1 MDGRGRTEWVAREED
16 PMASVGRLDAAQ
28 AQGEDRQNLRKVVA
42 ASFIGT
48 TIEWYDFFL
57 YGTAAALVFGDLFF
71 PGSSPLIGTLS
82 AFGTFAVGFC
92 ARPLGGLIFGHF
104 GDRIGRKTMLV
115 TSLLIMGLATFL
127 IGCLPTHATIG
138 IWAPILLVVL
148 RFAQGIGV
156 GGEWGGAVL
165 MSVEHAPKGKRGFYG
180 SWPQMGVPAGLL
192 LSTVVFTI
200 VQSATS
206 EDQFAAWG
214 WRIPFLV
221 SIVLV
226 AVGLFVRLAVMES
239 PAFREVEK
247 TGAQSDKPIVD
258 VVREHKRDV
267 LTAMGMRIAEN
278 GCFYIFTVFV
288 LAYGEDTLKL
298 SKNTMLTGVIIA
310 AALGLLTVPLY
321 GALSDRFG
329 RNKLYM
335 AGAVFTLLFAYPFFA
350 MLDTKEP
357 VLIWLAI
364 VLAVNVGHDLMYG
377 PQAAYFSE
385 LFGTRV
391 RYTGAS
397 IGYQL
402 ASVFGGGF
410 APLIAVAL
418 LAAGGGE
425 PYLVA
430 LYMVGMGLITV
441 VATYFARETYQS
453 DIGDVRADEARPATG
468 RFVRKPAEDRESTT
482 VR

>member
-1 MDGRGRTEWVAREED
+1 
-16 PMASVGRLDAAQ
+16 MASVGRLDAAQ
-28 AQGEDRQNLRKVVA
+28 PAAEDRQNLRKVVA

-57 YGTAAALVFGDLFF
+57 YGTAAALVFGELFF

-82 AFGTFAVGFC
+82 AFGTFAVGFA
-92 ARPLGGLIFGHF
+92 ARPLGGIVFGHF
-104 GDRIGRKTMLV
+104 GDRIGRKAMLV
-115 TSLLIMGLATFL
+115 TSLLIMGIATFL

-138 IWAPILLVVL
+138 IAAPILLVLL

-180 SWPQMGVPAGLL
+180 AWPQMGVPAGLL
-192 LSTVVFTI
+192 LSTVAFIT
-200 VQSATS
+200 VQNATT
-206 EDQFAAWG
+206 EDQFMAWG
-214 WRIPFLV
+214 WRVPFLI

-239 PAFREVEK
+239 PAFKEVK
-247 TGAQSDKPIVD
+247 DSGTQSDKPLVELVKD
-258 VVREHKRDV
+258 HKRDV

-288 LAYGEDTLKL
+288 LHYGEETLGL
-298 SKNTMLTGVIIA
+298 EKNTMLTGVVIA
-310 AALGLLTVPLY
+310 AGIGLLTVPFY
-321 GALSDRFG
+321 GWLSDRVG
-329 RNKLYM
+329 RRKLYLT
-335 AGAVFTLLFAYPFFA
+335 GAVFSLAFAFPFFA
-350 MLDTKEP
+350 LLDTKEP

-364 VLAVNVGHDLMYG
+364 VLAVNIGHDLMYG

-385 LFGTRV
+385 LFQTRM

-397 IGYQL
+397 VGYQL

-418 LAAGGGE
+418 LAAGGDE

-430 LYMVGMGLITV
+430 LYMVAMSLITV
-441 VATYFARETYQS
+441 VATYYARETFRS
-453 DIGDVRADEARPATG
+453 DISEADVATRQPTG
-468 RFVRKPAEDRESTT
+468 RFVRKPAEDRERETT
-482 VR
+482 EVR

>member
-1 MDGRGRTEWVAREED
+1 
-16 PMASVGRLDAAQ
+16 MASAAARLDAAQ
-28 AQGEDRQNLRKVVA
+28 VEDRRNLRRVVA

-82 AFGTFAVGFC
+82 AFGTFAVGFA
-92 ARPLGGLIFGHF
+92 ARPLGGVIFGHF

-115 TSLLIMGLATFL
+115 LSLMIMGLATFL
-127 IGCLPTHATIG
+127 IGCMPTHASIG
-138 IWAPILLVVL
+138 IMAPVLLVLL

-165 MSVEHAPKGKRGFYG
+165 MAVESAPKGKRGLFG
-180 SWPQMGVPAGLL
+180 AFPQMGVPAGLL

-200 VQSATS
+200 VQNMTS
-206 EDQFAAWG
+206 EDQFMAWG

-226 AVGLFVRLAVMES
+226 AVGLFVRLALAES
-239 PAFREVEK
+239 PAFKEVKE
-247 TGAQSDKPIVD
+247 ADAEVDMPIVEL
-258 VVREHKRDV
+258 VKTHKRDV

-278 GCFYIFTVFV
+278 GTFYIFTVFV

-310 AALGLLTVPLY
+310 AALGLLSVPFY
-321 GALSDRFG
+321 GWLSDRFG
-329 RNKLYM
+329 RRKLYM
-335 AGAVFTLLFAYPFFA
+335 AGALFTLAFVFPFFA
-350 MLDTKEP
+350 LLDTKEP

-385 LFGTRV
+385 LFATRM

-397 IGYQL
+397 VGYQL

-418 LAAGGGE
+418 LAAGGDK

-430 LYMVGMGLITV
+430 LYMVAMGIITV
-441 VATYFARETYQS
+441 VATYFARETFRS
-453 DIGDVRADEARPATG
+453 DIADSDAHLREEREPTE
-468 RFVRKPAEDRESTT
+468 RFVRKPVAEREQETTT